1 MSKNS
6 IWIKINFLNDSNLP
20 NGVDCFLENPTG
32 RHKLA
37 GHHRRKEMSGYD
49 FGFCIFKFSITLSSI
64 AVSCFFCFLNGPTPA
79 SFSFILGLSQTNIT
93 NFYNKYMWKKYPS
106 SIRCWDSNPR
116 PSEPE
121 SPPITT
127 RPGLPLLAFQ
137 VSCIVYFSFF
147 NILRSNGKQ
156 SMTTLNFVCD
166 SLRISSS
173 Q

>member
-20 NGVDCFLENPTG
+20 NVVDCFLENPTG

-37 GHHRRKEMSGYD
+37 GHHRRKEMSGCD
-49 FGFCIFKFSITLSSI
+49 FRFCIFKFSITLSS
-64 AVSCFFCFLNGPTPA
+64 ASSCVLKLGFRTTQNRFKTANVTPTK
-79 SFSFILGLSQTNIT
+79 N
-93 NFYNKYMWKKYPS
+93 NS
-106 SIRCWDSNPR
+106 SIM
-116 PSEPE
+116 
-121 SPPITT
+121 
-127 RPGLPLLAFQ
+127 LAFQ

-147 NILRSNGKQ
+147 NILRYNGKQ
-156 SMTTLNFVCD
+156 SMTTLNFICD